1 MNISLEL
8 MNAILQYLGS
18 RPYVEVADFITKVQ
32 AEAQA
37 DVAAQAERADEL
49 KNLKELVQEVQEA
62 RLAEQV
68 AQVEA

>member
-37 DVAAQAERADEL
+37 DAAAKAVADKPLTAEE
-49 KNLKELVQEVQEA
+49 
-62 RLAEQV
+62 
-68 AQVEA
+68 

>member
-37 DVAAQAERADEL
+37 DAAAKVDSPE
-49 KNLKELVQEVQEA
+49 
-62 RLAEQV
+62 V
-68 AQVEA
+68 AQEG

>member
-18 RPYVEVADFITKVQ
+18 RPYIEVADFITKVQ

-37 DVAAQAERADEL
+37 DAAAKAAAQPEE
-49 KNLKELVQEVQEA
+49 
-62 RLAEQV
+62 
-68 AQVEA
+68 VEA